1 MCLGSSRYIKY
12 LVFRRR
18 EGREVEGGKK
28 KAAHGTNTVELCL
41 TFFQTK
47 AKSNDVR
54 GKEFL
59 LPFCK
64 NVFYYHFPPPTPPPT
79 PHFRI

>member
-18 EGREVEGGKK
+18 EGREDEGEKK
-28 KAAHGTNTVELCL
+28 KAAHGTDTVELCL

-64 NVFYYHFPPPTPPPT
+64 NRILLPFPSPPI